1 MLPQLIPVLHDRAT
15 VVAVGLSYEVNP
27 AMQIVARR
35 KENWYNSI
43 EWVSADGFL
52 WGYQHF
58 LIADIFLPN
67 GKISVF
73 GLVENAYKCV
83 ENICHSSRI
92 NSCPFRVFAWML
104 FVLW

>member
-1 MLPQLIPVLHDRAT
+1 MLPQLIPILHDPAT

-52 WGYQHF
+52 
-58 LIADIFLPN
+58 
-67 GKISVF
+67 
-73 GLVENAYKCV
+73 
-83 ENICHSSRI
+83 
-92 NSCPFRVFAWML
+92 
-104 FVLW
+104 

>member
-52 WGYQHF
+52 
-58 LIADIFLPN
+58 
-67 GKISVF
+67 
-73 GLVENAYKCV
+73 
-83 ENICHSSRI
+83 
-92 NSCPFRVFAWML
+92 
-104 FVLW
+104 